1 MECGVQH
8 QTTTKCTKM
17 LRKCVH
23 CEEPHSSNDRKCKIF
38 AMEYFENNKRTVDMI
53 LKSGRKS

>member
-23 CEEPHSSNDRKCKIF
+23 CEEPHSSNDRKCKIV
-38 AMEYFENNKRTVDMI
+38 AMEYFKNTKRTMI
-53 LKSGRKS
+53 LKSGRIS